1 MTPVALMVGSNR
13 VISAFGIAHPLG
25 NPDLDPRAEK
35 ALRRRIVKRAL
46 ESLQKDVKEQTLF
59 TTN

>member
-13 VISAFGIAHPLG
+13 VIPAGGIAHPLG
-25 NPDLDPRAEK
+25 SPDLDPKGEK
-35 ALRRRIVKRAL
+35 ALRRRIVKKAL

-59 TTN
+59 AAN